1 MDLEEW
7 LDVGTLSTG
16 RRLFVLALMK
26 EAAQAMGGHEDFVE
40 RIDEAAAHEEQTRE
54 LEDRWGGV
62 RSGNFD
68 AVGVGPLDRTVDR
81 AISAV
86 RDGAELQRQGAE
98 PDDPIHGTVDG
109 FLKVAFPEGVFAITS
124 LPHVDQLSKTEKLL
138 SKLQGPLAGQ
148 VTELGLGRQVTRIE
162 LLLPKYRAALQ
173 GSGELAL
180 AFAPVREVRRRS
192 HRYMLELVA
201 MVLGR
206 YNRADEPAHRAAR
219 EQLLSP
225 LWKQLQA
232 SRVLRGR
239 RTGNGPEV
247 GADAGPEPGA
257 DGPGLPAGTEL
268 GQPGQP
274 VAENP
279 APAAT

>member
-7 LDVGTLSTG
+7 LDVGILSTG
-16 RRLFVLALMK
+16 RRLFVLELMK
-26 EAAQAMGGHEDFVE
+26 ATAQEMGGHEDIVE
-40 RIDEAAAHEEQTRE
+40 RIDEAASHEEETRE

-68 AVGVGPLDRTVDR
+68 AVGVGPLDRMVDR

-86 RDGAELQRQGAE
+86 RDGAEVQRQGAE
-98 PDDPIHGTVDG
+98 PDDPIHGTVER
-109 FLKVAFPEGVFAITS
+109 FVKAAFPEGVFAITS

-173 GSGELAL
+173 GTGELTP
-180 AFAPVREVRRRS
+180 AFAPVREARRRS
-192 HRYMLELVA
+192 HRYLLELMA

-206 YNRADEPAHRAAR
+206 YNRADEPAHRVAR
-219 EQLLSP
+219 ERLLAP
-225 LWKQLQA
+225 LSKQLQA
-232 SRVLRGR
+232 ARVPRGR
-239 RTGNGPEV
+239 R
-247 GADAGPEPGA
+247 AGSVAEPGA
-257 DGPGLPAGTEL
+257 GEPELPGTE
-268 GQPGQP
+268 QPGEPGEQ
-274 VAENP
+274 
-279 APAAT
+279 PAA